1 MICIVNYNGF
11 VDMKKILVSLLVF
24 LLGIGC
30 VNAQNHENRRGNN
43 GNRPSF
49 EQFLAE
55 KTNFMVKEM
64 CLNAADSTR
73 FVALYMQLQK
83 EKGALMHK
91 YRNGRE
97 VFRKLHNGEE
107 LPDSLYLKIV
117 MNDAKIQ
124 EEDARLEREYVEK
137 FAKILTPK
145 QLFSYMVADRK
156 FKNSFMQRR
165 PNARDKEK
173 GQRE

>member
-1 MICIVNYNGF
+1 
-11 VDMKKILVSLLVF
+11 MKKILVFLFFVLVGVLSLS
-24 LLGIGC
+24 
-30 VNAQNHENRRGNN
+30 AQNNHSRRGDN
-43 GNRPSF
+43 GYRPSF

-64 CLNAADSTR
+64 CLNATDSTH
-73 FVALYMQLQK
+73 FVTLYMQLQK
-83 EKGALMHK
+83 EKGELMRK

-97 VFRKLHNGEE
+97 VFQKLHSGEE

-165 PNARDKEK
+165 PNARDKGK
-173 GQRE
+173 

>member
-1 MICIVNYNGF
+1 
-11 VDMKKILVSLLVF
+11 MKKILVCLFFVLVGVLSLS
-24 LLGIGC
+24 
-30 VNAQNHENRRGNN
+30 AQNNHGRRGDN

-64 CLNAADSTR
+64 CLNATDSTH
-73 FVALYMQLQK
+73 FVTLYMQLQK
-83 EKGALMHK
+83 EKGELMRK

-97 VFRKLHNGEE
+97 VFQKLHSGEE

-165 PNARDKEK
+165 PNARDKGK
-173 GQRE
+173 

>member
-1 MICIVNYNGF
+1 
-11 VDMKKILVSLLVF
+11 MKKILVSLFFVLVGVMS
-24 LLGIGC
+24 LS
-30 VNAQNHENRRGNN
+30 AQNNHDRRRGDN

-49 EQFLAE
+49 EQFMAE

-64 CLNAADSTR
+64 SLNAADSTR

-83 EKGALMHK
+83 EKGELMRK

-97 VFRKLHNGEE
+97 VFRKLHDGEE
-107 LPDSLYLKIV
+107 LPDSLYLKV
-117 MNDAKIQ
+117 VLNDAKIQ

-137 FAKILTPK
+137 FAQILTPK

-165 PNARDKEK
+165 PGGPKKEK
-173 GQRE
+173 

>member
-1 MICIVNYNGF
+1 
-11 VDMKKILVSLLVF
+11 MKKILVSLLV
-24 LLGIGC
+24 LLVGMVGA
-30 VNAQNHENRRGNN
+30 NAQNQENRRGNN

-49 EQFLAE
+49 EQFMAE

-64 CLNAADSTR
+64 NLNAADSTR

-107 LPDSLYLKIV
+107 LPDSLYLKV
-117 MNDAKIQ
+117 VLNDAKIQ

-156 FKNSFMQRR
+156 FKNNFMQRR
-165 PNARDKEK
+165 PGGPKKEK
-173 GQRE
+173 